1 MQLSLKDQHM
11 SIVVLSDGSTVPQGQ
26 VGRIDELTDPKHVL
40 LDFYDSIPLSA
51 LNSNSGSR
59 NRISQLNSHL
69 SWDLRLGIFRVYPG
83 EWFLKCLLWLLG
95 LMRLLLGRLSL
106 RYWSR
111 VCRFW
116 GLVPLSITEAAKQ
129 GECHK
134 AHRSTLH
141 HHGFTTTS
149 DLHCSL
155 GAVRKDEMCTDFY
168 NTASMFTSIAFPP
181 LQLAIPYQTWW
192 VNSSQWNY
200 SSCRPKVPGA
210 LVWWGQRWVI
220 IIVLI

>member
-1 MQLSLKDQHM
+1 MQLSLKDQHL
-11 SIVVLSDGSTVPQGQ
+11 SIVVLSDSSTVPQGQ

-40 LDFYDSIPLSA
+40 LDLYDSVPLSA

-69 SWDLRLGIFRVYPG
+69 RWDLRLGIFRVYPG
-83 EWFLKCLLWLLG
+83 ERFLKCLLWLLG
-95 LMRLLLGRLSL
+95 LLRLLFGRLSL

-111 VCRFW
+111 VCRFR
-116 GLVPLSITEAAKQ
+116 GLVPLSITEAPKQ
-129 GECHK
+129 GQCHK

-155 GAVRKDEMCTDFY
+155 GAVRKCMKCAPTFI
-168 NTASMFTSIAFPP
+168 TQQACLLPLHSRPFSWPFP
-181 LQLAIPYQTWW
+181 LRT
-192 VNSSQWNY
+192 NE
-200 SSCRPKVPGA
+200 
-210 LVWWGQRWVI
+210 
-220 IIVLI
+220 